1 MLRIERNAFKST
13 HTPLFALLALLLL
26 LLTAALISNGPARIE
41 AEFGGA
47 TIQLSADNSW
57 SLFPG
62 DCLEVRW
69 QVEGIESIYI
79 DGQGRIGWG
88 ELTYCPSFAGA
99 SPEFLITARDGAART
114 FKLDTHFLLS
124 ELLSC
129 ILFVTLL
136 FLFALAVFYFVSFRR
151 EEPPPLTRSTLAVYL
166 AAVFACLLGTA
177 GDIFSIPHIL
187 EAVGHVFESPAWQL
201 LGVALGALIFIPLMI
216 QELRCGIRTKAS
228 ADLLAI
234 TAFILILLLLY
245 SPFGFE
251 SIGHWEEWVSYAY
264 LEGRPSKIGV
274 ELVSRSWILVPHALA
289 MQLSPDSFAG
299 FHLVNLLMFWAKMT
313 LLYGVIRQL
322 KFSPCIAFLSTVL
335 FLVYPVNDSLM
346 SLRSLQMTFG
356 KTSLLAGAY
365 LVLDYRSNPSRLHL
379 LGIWIAML
387 FAVVYEIGYVLI
399 LVAPILWLR
408 RPRWSWRNFN
418 LTAIWYLF
426 PAAKVAYLLLL
437 ISADQLFYA
446 SRMLSAG
453 LVSERSLLD
462 SFAYYLGIVGNVY
475 RQTFATGWREALTA
489 VSQNVWIA
497 PTVAALAITGFV
509 AIYLA
514 RDLKAGALPSR
525 RQAIFCFIC
534 GFLFVLPSIG
544 VLMWFERYNQDLWR
558 MYVYVPIGASVAVI
572 SLLVLVSSLLRDPR
586 IRKLIVGAACLLLM
600 FPATS
605 RLFVQKAQIDNSA
618 NAKASVLRQT
628 IEQAPTTDPDT
639 FLILLTDMTGSE
651 LRARGISQFRTNM
664 LDSAMYVL
672 YGGEGPRI
680 TFLCMIGVRCHL
692 DDVDLSNFNLNES
705 TDFSNLVIF
714 RLHEDLTV
722 ELLRELPPKLGLD
735 DRGTYDPE
743 RLIDFSAPLPPR
755 AVSMLGAAARSN

>member
-1 MLRIERNAFKST
+1 MRTSPFRFKSINV
-13 HTPLFALLALLLL
+13 LLLAMLAILLLL
-26 LLTAALISNGPARIE
+26 LAASPNNLPTPPELLISTS
-41 AEFGGA
+41 FV
-47 TIQLSADNSW
+47 TILALFLLAGYYLSCNSMDAPLPVTWSTLLLFAIAIVASLLLSASGTLD
-57 SLFPG
+57 LRKV
-62 DCLEVRW
+62 VR
-69 QVEGIESIYI
+69 
-79 DGQGRIGWG
+79 DA
-88 ELTYCPSFAGA
+88 AG
-99 SPEFLITARDGAART
+99 
-114 FKLDTHFLLS
+114 
-124 ELLSC
+124 
-129 ILFVTLL
+129 
-136 FLFALAVFYFVSFRR
+136 
-151 EEPPPLTRSTLAVYL
+151 
-166 AAVFACLLGTA
+166 VFA
-177 GDIFSIPHIL
+177 
-187 EAVGHVFESPAWQL
+187 SPAWQFF
-201 LGVALGALIFIPLMI
+201 GVALGALVFSPLLI
-216 QELRCGIRTKAS
+216 GKLRSGIRTRAT
-228 ADLLAI
+228 ADFVAILA
-234 TAFILILLLLY
+234 FLMLLLMLY
-245 SPFGFE
+245 LPFGFD
-251 SIGHWEEWVSYAY
+251 SVGQWEEWVSYAY

-274 ELVSRSWILVPHALA
+274 ELVSRVWLLVPHALVTVI
-289 MQLSPDSFAG
+289 SPDSFAG
-299 FHLVNLLMFWAKMT
+299 FHVVNVLMFWAKMT
-313 LLYGVIRQL
+313 LLYAILRRL
-322 KFSPCIAFLSTVL
+322 EFDSFLAFLCTIV
-335 FLVYPVNDSLM
+335 FFVYPVNTNLM
-346 SLRSLQMTFG
+346 SLRSYPHTF
-356 KTSLLAGAY
+356 TLLALLAGAY
-365 LVLDYRSNPSRLHL
+365 LAMDYRSNPMRLKT
-379 LGIWIAML
+379 LGVWLALL
-387 FAVVYEIGYVLI
+387 FASSYEIGFAVI
-399 LVAPILWLR
+399 LVVPLLWWR

-489 VSQNVWIA
+489 VSQNVWVA
-497 PTVAALAITGFV
+497 PTAAALIITGLV

-525 RQAIFCFIC
+525 RQAVFGLIC

-572 SLLVLVSSLLRDPR
+572 SLLALVSSLLRDPR
-586 IRKLIVGAACLLLM
+586 IRKLVIGATCLLLM

-605 RLFVQKAQIDNSA
+605 RLFVQKARFDNSA

-692 DDVDLSNFNLNES
+692 DDVDLSSFNLNES

-714 RLHEDLTV
+714 RLHEDLSV
-722 ELLRELPPKLGLD
+722 ELLRELPPELGLD
-735 DRGTYDPE
+735 DRGTYDPD
-743 RLIDFSAPLPPR
+743 RLIDYSAPLPPR
-755 AVSMLGAAARSN
+755 AVTMLGAGR